1 MHRQQPPP
9 ITPNHPTLALPTHQ
23 LSHNLLNR
31 GLQRRRIRA
40 HHRLRHLSI
49 LEHDESGH
57 STDCELLRDV
67 GDFVDVQF
75 VVFDVVGHGLV
86 VGEFDLWRGEVV
98 LVGVVFAWG
107 CFERG
112 GEEGMGM
119 VMGRKKDEQGMGM
132 A

>member
-1 MHRQQPPP
+1 
-9 ITPNHPTLALPTHQ
+9 
-23 LSHNLLNR
+23 
-31 GLQRRRIRA
+31 
-40 HHRLRHLSI
+40 
-49 LEHDESGH
+49 
-57 STDCELLRDV
+57 
-67 GDFVDVQF
+67 
-75 VVFDVVGHGLV
+75 
-86 VGEFDLWRGEVV
+86 VV